1 MRNKIPSAVLLDE
14 CRYWRLFPHLV
25 LGIWRSSILTFVH
38 YITNLANSSRP
49 PKPSQYFGIWS
60 RMWCVHVYFC
70 CSCPQIRWSYF
81 CRSFR
86 DGAQLK
92 QQISPP
98 KAFFDPDPWQLF
110 AFARWQL
117 ICALFRSRLSFCYSQ
132 LRSIASLT
140 FSKNASPPVIRV
152 AKIRKTNG
160 VDRMNMY
167 IMVETL
173 PFGDGIR
180 IHYGWSRTF
189 RDESSIGVGIF
200 AFSNGPQTRM
210 LILVAR
216 SPLYH
221 S

>member
-1 MRNKIPSAVLLDE
+1 MRNKIPSGVLLNE
-14 CRYWRLFPHLV
+14 CRYWRLFSNLV
-25 LGIWRSSILTFVH
+25 LGIWRSSIFTSVH
-38 YITNLANSSRP
+38 YITNLANSSRLP
-49 PKPSQYFGIWS
+49 TPLLWYLRS
-60 RMWCVHVYFC
+60 HVMCAYLFLLFV
-70 CSCPQIRWSYF
+70 SSHQRSYF
-81 CRSFR
+81 RRSFPWWR
-86 DGAQLK
+86 PVE
-92 QQISPP
+92 IC
-98 KAFFDPDPWQLF
+98 KAFSDPDRWQLF